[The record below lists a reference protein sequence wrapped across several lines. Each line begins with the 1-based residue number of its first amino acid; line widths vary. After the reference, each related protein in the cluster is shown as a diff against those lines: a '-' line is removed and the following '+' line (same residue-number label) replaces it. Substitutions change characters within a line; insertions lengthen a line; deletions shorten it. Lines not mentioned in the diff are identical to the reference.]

1 MRLLFTRHLLVG
13 MNEKCA
19 RCNFDLLNFESFR
32 SKRPIELINVQVSVI
47 LRIWND
53 IPKRPNSFLLG
64 KAENNYFRHL
74 REFPFALFHVFSIG
88 RFPS

>member
-64 KAENNYFRHL
+64 KAENNYLRQKWFDAALEFFCMFHFRTL
-74 REFPFALFHVFSIG
+74 C
-88 RFPS
+88 

>member
-47 LRIWND
+47 LRI
-53 IPKRPNSFLLG
+53 
-64 KAENNYFRHL
+64 
-74 REFPFALFHVFSIG
+74 
-88 RFPS
+88 

>member
-13 MNEKCA
+13 INEKWA

-53 IPKRPNSFLLG
+53 IPKRPNSF
-64 KAENNYFRHL
+64 Y
-74 REFPFALFHVFSIG
+74 
-88 RFPS
+88 